1 MSIDELRIFVAVAQ
15 TLNFTQAA
23 DDLHFSQPTLSRRI
37 SDLENKLGHKLF
49 VRTTRRVELT
59 EFGQNFLLEAK
70 RLLKNYDQLLDQISN
85 LGKQSFGSLII
96 GTPDLMTSS
105 FLPTAINNYSAK
117 YPGVLVDVRIIQP
130 GACINMLKNRII
142 DLGFFAS
149 TDSDFSSPN
158 IQVMSISSGDLV
170 LVTNRTHK
178 LASYTKVNLSDLS
191 GERIYLS
198 NRNNTPFLW
207 NSVNHFLAQ
216 NDISSSSVEEI
227 DSPGAIAML
236 VESGLGVTIMASN
249 IVKELGNASRLHYL
263 PLDGMNHNSKLNVA
277 WNRNTTNPCVQ
288 NFINELTKVKP
299 FIKEPS

>member
-23 DDLHFSQPTLSRRI
+23 EDLHFSQPTLSRRI
-37 SDLENKLGHKLF
+37 SELETKLGHRLF
-49 VRTTRRVELT
+49 IRTTRRVELT

-70 RLLKNYDQLLDQISN
+70 KLLKNYDQLLNQISN
-85 LGKQSFGSLII
+85 LGKQSFGNLII
-96 GTPDLMTSS
+96 GTPDLMTNS
-105 FLPTAINNYSAK
+105 FLPSAINNFSGK

-158 IQVMSISSGDLV
+158 IQVMSVASGELV
-170 LVTNRTHK
+170 LVTSRTHR
-178 LASYTKVNLSDLS
+178 LASHTTVAMRDIV

-207 NSVNHFLAQ
+207 NSVNHALIQ
-216 NDISSSSVEEI
+216 HDISASSVEEI

-236 VESGLGVTIMASN
+236 VESGLGITIMANN
-249 IVKELGNASRLHYL
+249 IVKELGNASRLHFA
-263 PLDGMNHNSKLNVA
+263 PLEGMDQTSKLNVA
-277 WNRNTTNPCVQ
+277 WNRNSSNPCVQ
-288 NFINELTKVKP
+288 NFIDELVKVRP
-299 FIKEPS
+299 FLPE

>member
-1 MSIDELRIFVAVAQ
+1 MSIDELKIFVAVAQ

-23 DDLHFSQPTLSRRI
+23 EDLHFSQPTLSRRI
-37 SDLENKLGHKLF
+37 SDLEKKLGHKLF

-85 LGKQSFGSLII
+85 LGKQSFGNLII
-96 GTPDLMTSS
+96 GTPDMMTNS
-105 FLPTAINNYSAK
+105 FLPTVINNYSTK
-117 YPGVLVDVRIIQP
+117 YPGVIVDVRMIQP
-130 GACINMLKNRII
+130 GACVNMLKNRVI

-149 TDSDFSSPN
+149 TDTDFSSPN
-158 IQVMSISSGDLV
+158 IQVVAISSGDLV
-170 LVTNRTHK
+170 LVTNRTHR
-178 LASYTKVNLSDLS
+178 LAGYEKVELSDIA

-216 NDISSSSVEEI
+216 HDISAATVEEV

-236 VESGLGVTIMASN
+236 VESGLGITIMASN
-249 IVKELGNASRLHYL
+249 IVKELGNVSRLHFTTL
-263 PLDGMNHNSKLNVA
+263 EGMTQNSNLNVA

-288 NFINELTKVKP
+288 NFVEELAKVKP
-299 FIKEPS
+299 FIKEYP